1 MLMKLKNKIFLYSTF
16 VFIIIIMVFSATIY
30 WTFSHITYEREIE
43 RVVSEADNVLEG
55 VQSADGNFPINDL
68 LGVYVPSNGMI
79 RILDS
84 DGNQMTEVVSGE
96 QLKLRAVDT
105 SFEAGERTER
115 FEAEGSMIAFVQIPT
130 IWVDGQ
136 VAYVQLYE
144 NIDSVEQNLRTLQI
158 VLILVAFIAIIPIIF
173 SGRVLSDLIVRPIK
187 SLIETMR
194 DIRESNTFKHIELEH
209 QSNDELSTMSKTFN
223 EMMDLLKDN
232 YEKQEAFVSNA
243 SHELRTP
250 ITVIESYANLV
261 KRRGMERPEV
271 VGEAIEA
278 IHSEALRMKDLTEQL
293 LLLARREKDWK
304 LDLVSFSINEVI
316 EEVKSNI
323 ERSYNREIRLSEKT
337 EATIFS
343 DKQKIKQLLYIFFD
357 NARKYSERPIYVNIE
372 NGLSGVKIVIRD
384 EGIGIPDESL
394 PKVFDRFYR
403 VDEARNREEGG
414 SGLGLALAKDLSEA
428 LHVDIELSSELGQ
441 GTTVILNVHSFNSH

>member
-1 MLMKLKNKIFLYSTF
+1 MKLKNKIFLYSTF